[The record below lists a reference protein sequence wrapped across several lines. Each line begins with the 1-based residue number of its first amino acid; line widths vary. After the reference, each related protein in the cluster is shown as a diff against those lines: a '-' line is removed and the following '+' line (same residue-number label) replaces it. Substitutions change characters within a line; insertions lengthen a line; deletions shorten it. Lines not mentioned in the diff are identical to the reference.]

1 MIQIVIPSKFE
12 MFPSLCRNIL
22 TYLIPGK
29 KYDHFEDW
37 LHRKNLESLK
47 ERRKNCERY
56 LQSNV

>member
-12 MFPSLCRNIL
+12 LFPSLCRNIL

-37 LHRKNLESLK
+37 LHRTNLESLK
-47 ERRKNCERY
+47 ERRY